1 MRSLAATI
9 AVSAL
14 LVVAGAAGAAAP
26 PPFPNLA
33 GDWSHAEINVKI
45 KGQPH
50 TLVLDRGR
58 VILAGPRRIAI
69 REQGSP
75 TPVIVNMTVGTIVM
89 INGVRANRRLLA
101 HGMTVETMGIDG
113 GPAVRVRATF

>member
-1 MRSLAATI
+1 MRSLAAMI

-14 LVVAGAAGAAAP
+14 LFVAGVAGAAP

-45 KGQPH
+45 KGTPH

-58 VILAGPRRIAI
+58 VALALPRHLAI
-69 REQGSP
+69 REQGNLV
-75 TPVIVNMTVGTIVM
+75 TVNMTLTTIVM
-89 INGVRANRRLLA
+89 INGIRAKPRQLA
-101 HGMTVETMGIDG
+101 RGMTVETMGIDG